1 MKKLTFFVALIIC
14 FGFQS
19 ISQVVIP
26 ENVMEGFSKK
36 FPAAK
41 KVKWE
46 KENDAEF
53 EASFKMD
60 GKTMSANFDN
70 NGNWLETEWDVKV
83 KDLPKVVTDAV
94 YQQYPCFEIEGA
106 EYCESPGFTGYEM
119 EIEKCKRKVEEE
131 KEIRVSKDG
140 QSIEE
145 LKEEAGEESE
155 D

>member
-1 MKKLTFFVALIIC
+1 MNKLLLLITL
-14 FGFQS
+14 FTGFS
-19 ISQVVIP
+19 FSCISQIEVPANIQD
-26 ENVMEGFSKK
+26 GFSKK
-36 FPAAK
+36 FPTAK

-46 KENDAEF
+46 KENDSEF

-70 NGNWLETEWDVKV
+70 NGTWLETEWEIRV

-94 YQQYPCFEIEGA
+94 YKQYPCFEIEQV
-106 EYCESPGFTGYEM
+106 EYCESPNFTGYEM
-119 EIEKCKRKVEEE
+119 EIEKCKRKAEVE
-131 KEIRVSKDG
+131 KELRVSKDG

-145 LKEEAGEESE
+145 IKGESE

>member
-1 MKKLTFFVALIIC
+1 MNKLLLLITLLT
-14 FGFQS
+14 GFS
-19 ISQVVIP
+19 FTAISQIEVPASVK
-26 ENVMEGFSKK
+26 NGFDNK

-46 KENDAEF
+46 KENDTEF
-53 EASFKMD
+53 EASFRLD
-60 GKTMSANFDN
+60 GKTMSANFDTQ
-70 NGNWLETEWDVKV
+70 GNWLETEWEIRV

-94 YQQYPCFEIEGA
+94 YQQYPCFEIEQV

-119 EIEKCKRKVEEE
+119 EIEKCKRKAEEE
-131 KEIRVSKDG
+131 KELRVSKDG

-145 LKEEAGEESE
+145 IKGESE